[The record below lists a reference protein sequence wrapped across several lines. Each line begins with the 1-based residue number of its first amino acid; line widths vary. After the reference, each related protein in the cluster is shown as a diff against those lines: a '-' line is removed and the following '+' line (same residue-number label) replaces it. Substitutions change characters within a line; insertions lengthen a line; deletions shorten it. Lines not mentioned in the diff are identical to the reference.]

1 MRNFK
6 FFHGLDNKMIVAWNR
21 VEEEELGQYHGI
33 DAEAEL
39 TNALAN
45 EIARTIDEDIINR
58 LTREIN
64 GGSNLRLSTTNINA
78 DYFQHYLNMGD
89 ERA

>member
-6 FFHGLDNKMIVAWNR
+6 FFHGLDTKMAVVWNR
-21 VEEEELGQYHGI
+21 ETIENLEQYHGI

-39 TNALAN
+39 TNMLAN
-45 EIARTIDEDIINR
+45 EIARTIDEDIIDR

-64 GGSNLRLSTTNINA
+64 GGNNLQLSTTNINA